1 MVLRISKK
9 GRAMNPLS
17 APFLPTQIA
26 TRHPLYPIAIFEK
39 EFSIDLAVE
48 LMNKKIS
55 DTLEILEEEIQKGVL
70 RKKAA
75 GIYTFNTERRKELL
89 EQMSPAEREQ
99 GHRHVAD
106 LLMREFPDDEQ
117 KALKLAP
124 HLLQIPN
131 NFENSRWLLRAGDIH
146 LKNFRNEEALQC
158 YKKILDELTD
168 LHGEH
173 IDFIFVQAAV
183 RYSKIS
189 IGSDDTEKI
198 LDYLHDALWRAKK
211 WNKHS
216 CESLLEMHIAKNK
229 WLLSKYRS
237 ALKHFGQ
244 GWNIAKKLDDPKL
257 LRSAKTF
264 SSFFLYWQGRFREV
278 VESYDKSVPD
288 VEKYPKGN
296 YPLIAASLAAY
307 CYCLTGQ
314 ITQGLGLLNSIHE
327 YCTDR
332 DNFFAAAR
340 ASLNIGKV
348 MFEIGE
354 TDRALQYFE
363 TASEEASQGTNNL
376 VLISS
381 KLLFAYG
388 YCLKAEND
396 KAVKFL
402 KEFISLREGVKITV
416 QPYPYL
422 LEILWSM
429 EQGNFP
435 SISGLSFETVLR
447 QMIRDN
453 NIFMR
458 GVAYRFKVLLQK
470 REGLPP
476 KKLLNS
482 ISTSIKWL
490 EESGHKIQL
499 ARSLIDSARL
509 YLSLNNP
516 KKAEKAAQ
524 NGFQI
529 LSAFSDKL
537 FPDDLRPLVKTQHH
551 NERLFKEILMLGQD
565 VVTIRNDKELVQ
577 QIISTVNRITGA
589 ERGAVFLLEDSASG
603 PKLQLR
609 ASKNLT
615 MDQIYS
621 PSFES
626 SMKLIQ
632 AVADTGKGRVEEINS
647 EDKTCAP
654 NDVVRSKICVPMILQ
669 DRVIGVLYHDNC
681 FLCSAFK
688 ESDLELLAYFATFAG
703 FALEK
708 VRAWEEVKRLN
719 EKLQEEKLYYEE
731 EHQESLH
738 FEDIVGESTII
749 KNVLV
754 QVNQV
759 AKTDT
764 TVLILG
770 ETGVGKELIARAIHR
785 LSARGDKPFIR
796 LNCSSYPESLISSEL
811 FGHEKGAFTGATS
824 RRVGRFEL
832 ADSGTLFLDEVGELS
847 LDIQIRILQVLQFK
861 EFERVGGS
869 DTIRSDF
876 RLLVATNQD
885 LQKLID
891 QEEFRADL
899 YYRLNVFPIYV
910 PPLRERKEDI
920 PLLAYYFLK
929 IYSTKMRKPL
939 RVIPDEELNR
949 LMQYEWPG
957 NVRELENIIE
967 RGTILS
973 SGTKFKVPELQ
984 LNSKSYGDAARNLTL
999 EENEKKH
1006 ILWAINKTKW
1016 KIRGPGGAA
1025 ELLDIHPSTLTFRMK
1040 KMGIHRPKGIPKKRA
1055 NSVDAH
1061 SFGYRKNDH

>member
-1 MVLRISKK
+1 
-9 GRAMNPLS
+9 MNPLS
-17 APFLPTQIA
+17 SPSLPTPIA
-26 TRHPLYPIAIFEK
+26 NNHPLYPIALFEK
-39 EFSIDLAVE
+39 EFSIDWAVE
-48 LMNKKIS
+48 LMNRKIS
-55 DTLEILEEEIQKGVL
+55 DTLIILEEEIQKGVL
-70 RKKAA
+70 RKKAV
-75 GIYTFNTERRKELL
+75 GIYTFNAERRKELL
-89 EQMSPAEREQ
+89 EQMSPAELEQ
-99 GHRHVAD
+99 GHRHVAA

-117 KALKLAP
+117 KAMTLAP

-131 NFENSRWLLRAGDIH
+131 NFDNSRWLLRAGDIH
-146 LKNFRNEEALQC
+146 LKNFRNEKALQC
-158 YKKILDELTD
+158 YKKVLDELTD
-168 LHGEH
+168 LHGEN

-198 LDYLHDALWRAKK
+198 LNYLSDGLERARK
-211 WNKHS
+211 WKKHS

-237 ALKHFGQ
+237 ALKHFGY

-327 YCTDR
+327 YCTDK

-363 TASEEASQGTNNL
+363 TASEEASSGSNNL

-388 YCLKAEND
+388 YFLKGEND
-396 KAVKFL
+396 KAIKYL
-402 KEFISLREGVKITV
+402 KEFISLREHVKITV

-422 LEILWSM
+422 LSILWSM
-429 EQGNFP
+429 EEGNFP
-435 SISGLSFETVLR
+435 KISGLSFEKVLR
-447 QMIRDN
+447 QMIRDD

-470 REGLPP
+470 REGLPLE
-476 KKLLNS
+476 KLINS
-482 ISTSIKWL
+482 INTSIKWL
-490 EESGHKIQL
+490 EESGHQIQL
-499 ARSLIDSARL
+499 ARSLIESARL
-509 YLSLNNP
+509 HLSLGSQ
-516 KKAEKAAQ
+516 KKAENAAQ
-524 NGFQI
+524 KGFQI
-529 LSAFSDKL
+529 LSEFSDKL
-537 FPDDLRPLVKTQHH
+537 FPDDLRPLVKTQHY
-551 NERLFKEILMLGQD
+551 NERLFKEILMLGQE

-589 ERGAVFLLEDSASG
+589 ERGAIFLIEDGSSD

-615 MDQIYS
+615 MDQIFS
-621 PSFES
+621 PGFES
-626 SMKLIQ
+626 SMKLIKE
-632 AVADTGKGRVEEINS
+632 VADTGKGRVEEINS
-647 EDKTCAP
+647 EAKAFCGP
-654 NDVVRSKICVPMILQ
+654 NEVIRSKICVPMILQ
-669 DRVIGVLYHDNC
+669 DKVIGVLYHDNC

-708 VRAWEEVKRLN
+708 VRAWEEVQRLN
-719 EKLQEEKLYYEE
+719 KKLQEEKLYYEE

-738 FEDIVGESTII
+738 FEDIVGESTAI

-759 AKTDT
+759 AKTDS

-770 ETGVGKELIARAIHR
+770 ETGVGKELMARAIHR
-785 LSARGDKPFIR
+785 LSDRGDKPFIR

-811 FGHEKGAFTGATS
+811 FGHEKGAFTGANS

-847 LDIQIRILQVLQFK
+847 LDIQIRLLQVLQFR

-869 DTIRSDF
+869 ETIRSDF

-891 QEEFRADL
+891 RGNFRADL

-939 RVIPDEELNR
+939 KTIPDEELNR
-949 LMQYEWPG
+949 LMQYDWPG
-957 NVRELENIIE
+957 NVRELENIME

-984 LNSKSYGDAARNLTL
+984 LNSKSYGEAGKNVTL

-1006 ILWAINKTKW
+1006 IMWAINKTKW

-1040 KMGIHRPKGIPKKRA
+1040 KMGIRRPKGVPKMRA
-1055 NSVDAH
+1055 NSVNAH
-1061 SFGYRKNDH
+1061 S